1 MVGQLVVY
9 WAVQMVDRLE
19 VQLAVYSE
27 ARMEA
32 QMVDRSEV
40 QSAVYSVA
48 QMVEQLVVYSV
59 ARMAG

>member
-9 WAVQMVDRLE
+9 WAVQMVDQSE